1 MAVPTTRWGAEWPGA
16 LAGRPDLMIPGPAA
30 LHDDTLAILGSP
42 MLAHY
47 GGDWPR
53 IHGELVA
60 ATGTL
65 LGCEGPYLLP
75 GTGSAGLDAALFNLF
90 EPGQRVVV
98 PDTGYFGARLVDMA
112 RVHRLD
118 VVRVPVPVGQPVA
131 LDRVADALSG
141 AVHGLLC
148 VHVETSTG
156 VRHPVAEM
164 ATLAGPEVAVVVDG
178 IASAGGEAFTVDG
191 SGVDLFVT
199 ASQKGLEGPPGVS
212 ILAPSP
218 RGRARIEA
226 RSDPCRSWYFDLRR
240 WDEHRTHD
248 AWEPHP
254 VTMPTTVLIAL
265 LDRIQRILQAGRYA
279 WVGRRAAL
287 AARVRRGFLE
297 LGYAPVAAPGHQA
310 NLVVAAWT
318 DDPDRLADRVL
329 RRAGIMIGRGL
340 GPTEGRAIRIGL
352 VGRNA
357 TDEMVN
363 RLLGAM
369 ATDEEAG

>member
-1 MAVPTTRWGAEWPGA
+1 MAVSTMRQGADWPEA
-16 LAGRPDLMIPGPAA
+16 LAGGPELMIPGPAA
-30 LHDDTLAILGSP
+30 LHQETLAILGSP
-42 MLAHY
+42 VLAHY

-60 ATGTL
+60 ATGAV
-65 LGCEGPYLLP
+65 LGCETPWLLP

-112 RVHRLD
+112 RVHGLEA
-118 VVRVPVPVGQPVA
+118 VVVPVPVGQPVP

-156 VRHPVAEM
+156 VRHPVNELA
-164 ATLAGPEVAVVVDG
+164 ALAGPNVTVVVDG
-178 IASAGGEAFTVDG
+178 IASAGGEAVTVDR

-199 ASQKGLEGPPGVS
+199 ASQKGLDGPPGIA
-212 ILAPSP
+212 ILAASR
-218 RGRARIEA
+218 RGRARIDA
-226 RSDPCRSWYFDLRR
+226 RTGPCRSWYFDLRR
-240 WDEHRTHD
+240 WEEHRVHD

-265 LDRIQRILQAGRYA
+265 LDRIQRILHTGRDA
-279 WVGRRAAL
+279 WANRRAAL
-287 AARVRRGFLE
+287 ACRVRRGLLE
-297 LGYAPVAAPGHQA
+297 LGYQPVAAPGFQA
-310 NLVVAAWT
+310 SLVVAAWAEE
-318 DDPDRLADRVL
+318 PDRLADRVL
-329 RRAGIMIGRGL
+329 RDAGIMIGRGL
-340 GPTEGRAIRIGL
+340 GPTDGRAVRIGL

-357 TDEMVN
+357 TERMVD
-363 RLLGAM
+363 RLL
-369 ATDEEAG
+369 ATLRD